1 MHIHM
6 CMCSYHNTGTDTVM
20 MIQRAVALWILKSR
34 ELHKI
39 PVSVMDGIAKDLQ
52 SLFDVMTESIRSTL
66 YSILTGA
73 ANLTEAKAQINTYMS
88 EWNFNIL
95 QGLHSQSAQ
104 VEYFRNPL
112 NIIVGHYIT
121 LTLMHYTCTL
131 T

>member
-1 MHIHM
+1 M
-6 CMCSYHNTGTDTVM
+6 CLYHNTGTDTVM

-73 ANLTEAKAQINTYMS
+73 AKVHKWNIS
-88 EWNFNIL
+88 E
-95 QGLHSQSAQ
+95 
-104 VEYFRNPL
+104 
-112 NIIVGHYIT
+112 IT
-121 LTLMHYTCTL
+121 
-131 T
+131 